1 MIKNILYAQ
10 NDYSGLILRLTLGG
24 VILPHG
30 AQKLFGWFG
39 GYGFEGTMNFF
50 TQTIHLP
57 WIIGFAVIILETL
70 GSLLLIAGFGSRI
83 IGALMAV
90 LMTGIVFSV
99 HIENG
104 FFMNWFGNLKGEG
117 IEYFLLAI
125 GLGLGVVTNGSG
137 IYSIDGLLTKPKRQ
151 VKSFA

>member
-1 MIKNILYAQ
+1 MIKNILSAQ
-10 NDYSGLILRLTLGG
+10 NDYTGLILRLTLGLI
-24 VILPHG
+24 ILPHG

-57 WIIGFAVIILETL
+57 WIIGFAVILLETL
-70 GSLLLIAGFGSRI
+70 GALLLIAGFGSRI
-83 IGALMAV
+83 LGALMAV
-90 LMTGIVFSV
+90 LMTGIVFTV

-117 IEYFLLAI
+117 AEYFLLAI
-125 GLGLGVVTNGSG
+125 GLGLGLVTNGSG
-137 IYSIDGLLTKPKRQ
+137 IYSVDRLLTQSKKRMHTL
-151 VKSFA
+151 A